1 MVLCHQPVAVVVLV
15 WFGLVLVLDD
25 KNKERWKDGDDEV
38 GR

>member
-1 MVLCHQPVAVVVLV
+1 MWFYATSQQLSSS

-25 KNKERWKDGDDEV
+25 KNKESWKDGDDDV